1 MQKTIP
7 EIPEPLTVW
16 EKVEIY
22 TSDDETKGIYISR
35 IEDFIDE
42 KIVIAH
48 PDFIDGHTR
57 LQNLNEVLIWVT
69 KSDAIYQFVATIEK
83 IENDSK
89 SRYVLSNPKFIRRIQ
104 RREFVRVRIS
114 DIIEYL
120 PVMEGTSVENG
131 QWRKSLFQDLS
142 GSGVLCE
149 VSPDITEGTY
159 LLLRSVIFS
168 KLGIKQPVLA
178 RVCRIEKV
186 NNGCFAGIEFIR
198 KDVFENISSSVSE
211 KIKTITENNFDFLM
225 QERLVSFVFHHQVE
239 LRKKG
244 IM

>member
-22 TSDDETKGIYISR
+22 TSDDETRGIYISR
-35 IEDFIDE
+35 IEDFIED

-57 LQNLNEVLIWVT
+57 LQNLMEVLIWVT
-69 KSDAIYQFVATIEK
+69 KTDAIYQFVATIEK
-83 IENDSK
+83 LENDPK
-89 SRYVLSNPKFIRRIQ
+89 NRYVLLKPKYIRRIQ

-120 PVMEGTSVENG
+120 PINERTSIESG
-131 QWRKSLFQDLS
+131 SWRKSLFQDIS
-142 GSGVLCE
+142 GSGAFCE
-149 VSPDITEGTY
+149 VSADVSQGAY
-159 LLLRSVIFS
+159 LLLRSVVFS

-178 RVCRIEKV
+178 QVCRIERINK
-186 NNGCFAGIEFIR
+186 GYFAGIEFIK
-198 KDVFENISSSVSE
+198 KDDFQNVSGNVPE
-211 KIKTITENNFDFLM
+211 KIKALTANNFDFLM
-225 QERLVSFVFHHQVE
+225 QERLVSYVFHHQVE